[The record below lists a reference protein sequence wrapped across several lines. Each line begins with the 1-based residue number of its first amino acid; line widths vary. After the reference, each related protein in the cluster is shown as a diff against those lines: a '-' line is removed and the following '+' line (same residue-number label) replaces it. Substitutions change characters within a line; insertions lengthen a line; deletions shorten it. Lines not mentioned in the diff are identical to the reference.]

1 LQSTLSINKK
11 QQQRQQAQESN
22 NDILVDIS
30 TQEDG
35 NKVDKHDLPK
45 GWSHSYGSSA
55 SLLASYSILTSFY
68 F

>member
-1 LQSTLSINKK
+1 LSINKK
-11 QQQRQQAQESN
+11 QQQQQQAQESN

-45 GWSHSYGSSA
+45 GWSHSYGSNT
-55 SLLASYSILTSFY
+55 SLVVSYSILTSSFY